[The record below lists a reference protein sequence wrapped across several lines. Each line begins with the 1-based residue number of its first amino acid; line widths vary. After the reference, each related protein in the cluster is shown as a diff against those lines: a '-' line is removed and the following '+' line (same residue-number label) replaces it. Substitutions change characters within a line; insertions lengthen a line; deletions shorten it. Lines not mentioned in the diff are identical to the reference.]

1 MGGRKLLASRHDEAR
16 RAFLALFLIVLSVA
30 ATAQD
35 PLPLGGI
42 ENPPRTG
49 MGALPLGNGRLGAMV
64 VAGTAKE
71 RMQWNVDSLW
81 AGSFVDRDRAG
92 ATAHLAT
99 AREVS
104 FGG

>member
-1 MGGRKLLASRHDEAR
+1 
-16 RAFLALFLIVLSVA
+16 
-30 ATAQD
+30 
-35 PLPLGGI
+35 
-42 ENPPRTG
+42 
-49 MGALPLGNGRLGAMV
+49 MV

-92 ATAHLAT
+92 ARAHLAT

-104 FGG
+104 FGGNYREAEQLVQKQFRSERCPRNHQTPAAWN